1 MVTEQSP
8 TETLQILYEDNHL
21 LAVLKPG
28 GILVQGGISREP
40 SLMDMV
46 KDYIKKKYHKPG
58 EVFLG
63 LVHRLDRPVSG
74 VVLFARTS
82 KSASRLSEQWRQRSI
97 TKIYW
102 ALVHGKMARDAGRL
116 ISHLK
121 KRRQRVSLTD
131 ETQKRAQEAVLN
143 YRTLFVRGEVSLLE
157 VHLLT
162 GRKHQIRAQLAAEGC
177 PIVGD
182 VKYGAP
188 GRRED
193 GTICLL
199 AKSLTF
205 MHPTRPETIHIEAP
219 TPEWAVQE
227 RAWSVLRG
235 PLSVALMFG
244 VLFCLLSTVFCLLL
258 EL

>member
-1 MVTEQSP
+1 MEK
-8 TETLQILYEDNHL
+8 LQVLYEDNHL
-21 LAVLKPG
+21 IAVHKPG
-28 GILVQGGISREP
+28 GILVQGDISRET

-46 KDYIKKKYHKPG
+46 KDYIKKKYNKPG
-58 EVFLG
+58 KVFLG
-63 LVHRLDRPVSG
+63 MVHRLDRPVSG

-102 ALVHGKMARDAGRL
+102 ALVHGKMAPSSGGL
-116 ISHLK
+116 CSYLE
-121 KRRQRVSLTD
+121 KRGDGVSLVGG
-131 ETQKRAQEAVLN
+131 KRKGSQEAVLS
-143 YRTLFVRGEVSLLE
+143 YRTLLARGKASLLE
-157 VHLLT
+157 VNLHT

-188 GRRED
+188 DHRQD

-205 MHPTRPETIHIEAP
+205 KHPTMPETMHIEAP
-219 TPEWAVQE
+219 TPDWA
-227 RAWSVLRG
+227 L
-235 PLSVALMFG
+235 
-244 VLFCLLSTVFCLLL
+244 
-258 EL
+258 

>member
-1 MVTEQSP
+1 MEKLRV
-8 TETLQILYEDNHL
+8 LYEDNHL
-21 LAVLKPG
+21 IVVHKPG
-28 GILVQGGISREP
+28 GILVQGDISRET

-46 KDYIKKKYHKPG
+46 KDYIKNRYNKPG

-74 VVLFARTS
+74 VVLFAKTS
-82 KSASRLSEQWRQRSI
+82 KSASRMSEQWRRRNI

-102 ALVHGKMARDAGRL
+102 ALVHGEMPLPSGRL
-116 ISHLK
+116 ISYLK
-121 KRRQRVSLTD
+121 KRRQKVSLAD
-131 ETQKRAQEAVLN
+131 ADHKKAQEAVLS
-143 YRTLFVRGEVSLLE
+143 YRTLYARGEVSLLE
-157 VHLLT
+157 VNLHT

-188 GRRED
+188 DRLND

-219 TPEWAVQE
+219 TPDWA
-227 RAWSVLRG
+227 L
-235 PLSVALMFG
+235 
-244 VLFCLLSTVFCLLL
+244 
-258 EL
+258 

>member
-1 MVTEQSP
+1 MEK
-8 TETLQILYEDNHL
+8 LQVLYEDNHL
-21 LAVLKPG
+21 IAVYKPG
-28 GILVQGGISREP
+28 GILVQGDLSRKT

-46 KDYIKKKYHKPG
+46 KEYIKKKYNKPG
-58 EVFLG
+58 EAFLG
-63 LVHRLDRPVSG
+63 LVHRLDWPVSG

-82 KSASRLSEQWRQRSI
+82 KSASRLSVQWRQRSI

-102 ALVHGKMARDAGRL
+102 ALVHGKMPRPSGRL
-116 ISHLK
+116 ISYLK
-121 KRRQRVSLTD
+121 KRRQKVSLTD
-131 ETQKRAQEAVLN
+131 ETHKRAQEAALS

-157 VHLLT
+157 VNLHT

-182 VKYGAP
+182 LKYGAR

-205 MHPTRPETIHIEAP
+205 MHPTRPETIYIEAP
-219 TPEWAVQE
+219 TPDWA
-227 RAWSVLRG
+227 L
-235 PLSVALMFG
+235 
-244 VLFCLLSTVFCLLL
+244 
-258 EL
+258 

>member
-1 MVTEQSP
+1 MVNEPSP
-8 TETLQILYEDNHL
+8 METLQILYEDNHL
-21 LAVLKPG
+21 IAVLKPG
-28 GILVQGGISREP
+28 GMLVQGDISREP

-46 KDYIKKKYHKPG
+46 RDYIKKKYNKPG
-58 EVFLG
+58 KVFLG

-74 VVLFARTS
+74 IVLFARTS

-102 ALVHGKMARDAGRL
+102 ALVYGKMALPSGRL

-131 ETQKRAQEAVLN
+131 EKQKRAQEAVLS
-143 YRTLFVRGEVSLLE
+143 YRTLFVRGKVSLLE
-157 VHLLT
+157 VNLLT
-162 GRKHQIRAQLAAEGC
+162 GRKHQIRAQLAGEGC

-188 GRRED
+188 DRRED
-193 GTICLL
+193 ATICLL

-205 MHPTRPETIHIEAP
+205 LHPTRPETIHIEAP
-219 TPEWAVQE
+219 TPDWA
-227 RAWSVLRG
+227 L
-235 PLSVALMFG
+235 
-244 VLFCLLSTVFCLLL
+244 
-258 EL
+258 

>member
-1 MVTEQSP
+1 MEKM
-8 TETLQILYEDNHL
+8 QILHEDNHL
-21 LAVLKPG
+21 IAAHKPG
-28 GILVQGGISREP
+28 GILVQGDISREP

-46 KDYIKKKYHKPG
+46 KDYIKNKYNKPG
-58 EVFLG
+58 KVFLG

-74 VVLFARTS
+74 IVLFARTS
-82 KSASRLSEQWRQRSI
+82 KSASRLSEQWRQRSV

-102 ALVHGKMARDAGRL
+102 ALVHGKMALPSGTL
-116 ISHLK
+116 ICHLK

-131 ETQKRAQEAVLN
+131 GNQKRAQEAVLT
-143 YRTLFVRGEVSLLE
+143 YRTLFVRGRVSLLE

-182 VKYGAP
+182 MKYGAP
-188 GRRED
+188 DRRED

-205 MHPTRPETIHIEAP
+205 RHPTRPETIHLEAP
-219 TPEWAVQE
+219 TPDWA
-227 RAWSVLRG
+227 L
-235 PLSVALMFG
+235 
-244 VLFCLLSTVFCLLL
+244 
-258 EL
+258 

>member
-1 MVTEQSP
+1 MEK
-8 TETLQILYEDNHL
+8 LQVLYEDNHL
-21 LAVLKPG
+21 IAVYKPG
-28 GILVQGGISREP
+28 GILVQGDLSRKT

-46 KDYIKKKYHKPG
+46 KDYIKKQYNKPG
-58 EVFLG
+58 KVFLG
-63 LVHRLDRPVSG
+63 LVHRLDWPVSG
-74 VVLFARTS
+74 VVVFARTS

-102 ALVHGKMARDAGRL
+102 ALVHEKMPLPSGRL
-116 ISHLK
+116 ISYLK

-131 ETQKRAQEAVLN
+131 EKHKRAQEAALS
-143 YRTLFVRGEVSLLE
+143 YRTLFVRGNVSLLE
-157 VHLLT
+157 VNLHT

-182 VKYGAP
+182 LKYGAP
-188 GRRED
+188 DRRED

-219 TPEWAVQE
+219 TPNWAV
-227 RAWSVLRG
+227 
-235 PLSVALMFG
+235 
-244 VLFCLLSTVFCLLL
+244 
-258 EL
+258 